1 MEYLVFRC
9 RSHGGTHVGDYAWE
23 GGEYAWEREKQYWKK
38 RQHLSRSNLRKYGI
52 FFICNAGCQWSSV
65 PLLLLLYY
73 CGCRWCGLLRLL
85 LLRYYDYYYYYYY
98 YYYY

>member
-1 MEYLVFRC
+1 MKYLVFRC

-52 FFICNAGCQWSSV
+52 FFICNAGFWCALSSCV
-65 PLLLLLYY
+65 PTMAGNDVWFKNS
-73 CGCRWCGLLRLL
+73 CCVFRL
-85 LLRYYDYYYYYYY
+85 
-98 YYYY
+98 